1 MTELYG
7 HVLETIFLRFIRRD
21 TLILQRIDA
30 FEGDLKVHG
39 ESLVFTLPALY
50 EFASRSYE
58 TTSGQAVS
66 NSRKG
71 YLRFRKALY
80 QNPTNSRLIELGGR
94 VELEAPNPNP
104 NHDLVHFRLVRKGE
118 ASC

>member
-7 HVLETIFLRFIRRD
+7 HVLETIFLGFIRRD

-30 FEGDLKVHG
+30 FEGDLKVCG

-94 VELEAPNPNP
+94 VELEAPNPN
-104 NHDLVHFRLVRKGE
+104 HDLVHFRLVRKGE
-118 ASC
+118 AC